1 MLLFQHYQL
10 RNTALA
16 VLSVLNLGMTAQAA
30 TPVFINE
37 IHYDNAGTDA
47 GEAIEIVGPAG
58 TDLTG
63 WQVILY
69 NGANGQS
76 YSSVTLNGVLPD
88 ESGSGM
94 GTVVIDYPV
103 NGIQNG
109 APDGMAL
116 VDAANNVVQFLSYE
130 GAFTAL
136 NGPAAGRLSQD
147 INVAETS
154 DTPLTYSL
162 QLTGTGSEY
171 EDFSWN
177 SPSENSFGRINPN
190 QFFAAAPPP
199 PPPISKCGQPAVLI
213 SAIQGSGSDS
223 PLLGSEQPIEAVVI
237 GDFQDSNGL
246 NGFFVQE
253 EDSDADNDSTTSE
266 GLFIASNLPVTT
278 GDKVHVVGTVSER
291 FNMTRLESV
300 KSVDICASAL
310 PLPAVTELSLPFD
323 PDSNNPEWREGMLV
337 NFPQSLTVTENFNL
351 ARFGEVMVSSGSR
364 LMIPTQ
370 VAEPGNAAN
379 AVKGQNLLNRLVID
393 DGSNKQNPDP
403 VVYPGPNGLN
413 ADNTLRIGDT
423 VSDAIGVLAYDFS
436 MFRLHPT
443 EAPQFSSSN
452 ARPVPPQLPG
462 IGSLKVASFN
472 VLNYFN
478 GDGLGGGFPTSRG
491 ANTLAEFNR
500 QRDKIIAAI
509 VDMDA
514 DIVGLME
521 IENDGYAAH
530 SAIADLV
537 DGLNAVAGSG
547 TYEYIDPGV
556 SRIGTDEIAVGIIYK
571 SAKAEPV
578 APSAILDNSVDPR
591 FLDTKSRPVL
601 AQTFLDKASNK
612 TLTVAVNHFKSKGSS
627 CDDVSDPDT
636 GDGQGNCN
644 LTRTAAAQ
652 ALADWLTT
660 DPTGSKGR
668 NVMIIGDLNAYAK
681 EDPIAA
687 LKTAGYV
694 NLVDK
699 VIGDSAAYSYVFG
712 GESGVLDHAL
722 ANSRLTKQVKGLAVW
737 HINADEPR
745 ALDYNVEFKSAGQ
758 VTEFYSPDVFRSSD
772 HDPLLVELL
781 VKGDL
786 DNDGDVDI
794 QDRVA
799 FSRTLGQCDGKKNYN
814 PEADYDRSGC
824 VTFADY
830 RSWYRHFKEY
840 SVKVK

>member
-1 MLLFQHYQL
+1 M
-10 RNTALA
+10 
-16 VLSVLNLGMTAQAA
+16 
-30 TPVFINE
+30 
-37 IHYDNAGTDA
+37 
-47 GEAIEIVGPAG
+47 GPAG
-58 TDLTG
+58 TDVTG

-69 NGANGQS
+69 NGANGLS
-76 YSSVTLNGVLPD
+76 YSTVTLNGVLPD
-88 ESGSGM
+88 EAGSGM

-116 VDAANNVVQFLSYE
+116 VDAANSVVQFLSYE
-130 GAFTAL
+130 GTFTAL
-136 NGPAAGRLSQD
+136 NGPAVGRLSQD
-147 INVAETS
+147 INVAETG
-154 DTPLTYSL
+154 DTPLNYSL

-190 QFFAAAPPP
+190 QFFASAPPP

-223 PLLGSEQPIEAVVI
+223 PLLGSEQSIEAVVI
-237 GDFQDSNGL
+237 GGFQDSNGL

-253 EDSDADNDSTTSE
+253 EDSDADNDSKTSE
-266 GLFIASNLPVTT
+266 GLFIASNLPVTV
-278 GDKVHVVGTVSER
+278 GDRVHIVGTVSER

-300 KSVDICASAL
+300 KSVDICAGAL

-337 NFPQSLTVTENFNL
+337 NFPQTLTVTENFNL

-370 VAEPGNAAN
+370 VADPGDAAN

-393 DGSNKQNPDP
+393 DGSNRQNPDP
-403 VVYPGPNGLN
+403 VVYPGPNGLK
-413 ADNTLRIGDT
+413 ADITLRIGDT

-436 MFRLHPT
+436 LFRLHPT

-452 ARPVPPQLPG
+452 ARPAPPVLPG

-491 ANTLAEFNR
+491 ANSLAEFNR

-521 IENDGYAAH
+521 IENDGYAPH

-537 DGLNAVAGSG
+537 DGLNAVAGAG

-556 SRIGTDEIAVGIIYK
+556 SRIGTDEIAVGIIFK

-578 APSAILDNSVDPR
+578 AASAILDNSVDPR

-644 LTRTAAAQ
+644 LTRKAAAL
-652 ALADWLTT
+652 ALADWLMT
-660 DPTGSKGR
+660 DPTGSNGA

-699 VIGDSAAYSYVFG
+699 VIGDSAAYSYVFS

-722 ANSRLTKQVKGLAVW
+722 ANSSLAKQVKGLAVW

-772 HDPLLVELL
+772 HDPLLVEVL

-786 DNDGDVDI
+786 DNDGDVDN

-799 FSRTLGQCDGKKNYN
+799 FSRTLGQCEGKKNYN

-824 VTFADY
+824 VTNADY
-830 RSWYRHFKEY
+830 RSWYRHFKDY